1 MNSLLFY
8 EISGIPFGETFAQ
21 RVIKYNTLMHST
33 FTNEQ
38 LEFIDPTDEL
48 VDFVKKNLSYVDKA
62 KQFQLKRMS
71 KNPWMRTSPAYVAL
85 QQSVKGQVF
94 SHNGN
99 TLTVPSGF
107 FDMFVENF
115 PNENYTDSRKET
127 GKKISLPW
135 EVKPYELR
143 PYQIE
148 VVDLLLQPTKY
159 RGIVNFATGLGKT
172 LTAIHLIKRYKRTAL
187 IVCPSDS
194 VAKQFYTQC
203 ETAFGKGVVGFYG
216 AGKKKINDITIGIA
230 ASITRNTDDFKNA
243 DFGMVIFDEIHH
255 IAADTFYNIAE
266 AVSGAGK
273 VFGLTATDYRSDG
286 KDIMIT
292 AGCGPVVAR
301 RDVKWGITN
310 GFLAEPYF
318 MIRQVD
324 TGGKDFKD
332 NKIKNY
338 KEHILNNS
346 IMKDIILNDALNM
359 MNAGRTVLVL
369 VDEVAHGEELAKQLG
384 VPFAT
389 GEDSKSQDYVDSLN
403 KGQIRGLVGTDGR
416 IGEGTDTQ
424 NVDVLILANFVAS
437 KGPVIQAVGRSLR
450 KTATKSKCI
459 VLDYI
464 PLGSEQLTRHAWGRV
479 DYYRDI
485 TDKIKIL

>member
-1 MNSLLFY
+1 MNIAL
-8 EISGIPFGETFAQ
+8 
-21 RVIKYNTLMHST
+21 
-33 FTNEQ
+33 TNEK
-38 LEFIDPTDEL
+38 LEFTDPTDLIVE
-48 VDFVKKNLSYVDKA
+48 FAKANLHYTDKA
-62 KQFQLKRMS
+62 KQYQLKRMS
-71 KNPWMRTSPAYVAL
+71 KNPYLRTSPAYVAL
-85 QQSVKGQVF
+85 QQTVKGQVYEVK
-94 SHNGN
+94 GN
-99 TLTVPSGF
+99 TLSMPSGF
-107 FDMFVENF
+107 ANLFIEHF
-115 PNENYTDSRKET
+115 PTYNYTDSRKET
-127 GKKISLPW
+127 GKKIALPW
-135 EVKPYELR
+135 VKKPYDPR
-143 PYQIE
+143 SYQTE
-148 VVDLLLQPTKY
+148 VIDAMLDPLQY

-172 LTAIHLIKRYKRTAL
+172 LTALHFIKRYKKTAL

-194 VAKQFYTQC
+194 VAQQFYTQC
-203 ETAFGKGVVGFYG
+203 VDAFGKNMVGFYG
-216 AGKKKINDITIGIA
+216 GGKKKINDITIGIA

-243 DFGMVIFDEIHH
+243 NFGVVIFDEIHH

-266 AVSGAGK
+266 AVTGVGK

-286 KDIMIT
+286 KDILIT
-292 AGCGPVVAR
+292 AGCGPVIAR
-301 RDVKWGITN
+301 RDVKWGIEN

-318 MIRQVD
+318 IIREVQ
-324 TGGKDFKD
+324 TGGKDFRD

-346 IMKDIILNDALNM
+346 IIKDIIKNDALNM
-359 MNAGRTVLVL
+359 MNASRTVLVL
-369 VDEVAHGEELAKQLG
+369 VDEVAHGEELAQQLG

-403 KGQIRGLVGTDGR
+403 QGKIKGLVGTDGR

-479 DYYRDI
+479 DYYREI
-485 TDKIKIL
+485 TEKVKIIPC

>member
-1 MNSLLFY
+1 
-8 EISGIPFGETFAQ
+8 
-21 RVIKYNTLMHST
+21 MHST
-33 FTNEQ
+33 FTNER
-38 LEFIDPTDEL
+38 LEFVDPTDEL

-71 KNPWMRTSPAYVAL
+71 KNPWMRTTPAYVAL
-85 QQSVKGQVF
+85 QQTVKGKVF
-94 SHNGN
+94 THEGN
-99 TLTVPSGF
+99 VLTMPSGF
-107 FDMFVENF
+107 SELFVENF
-115 PNENYTDSRKET
+115 PNENYTDLRKET
-127 GKKISLPW
+127 GTKISLPW
-135 EVKPYELR
+135 DHKPYDLR
-143 PYQIE
+143 PYQVE
-148 VVDLLLQPTKY
+148 VVDKLLESTRF

-172 LTAIHLIKRYKRTAL
+172 LTAIHLIKRYKKTAL

-203 ETAFGKGVVGFYG
+203 EDAFGKNMVGFYG

-243 DFGMVIFDEIHH
+243 DFGIVIFDEIHH

-266 AVSGAGK
+266 AVSGVGK

-292 AGCGPVVAR
+292 AGCGPVVSR
-301 RDVKWGITN
+301 RDVKWGIAN

-318 MIRQVD
+318 MVRQVS

-338 KEHILNNS
+338 KEHVLNNS
-346 IMKDIILNDALNM
+346 SMKNIILNDALNM
-359 MNAGRTVLVL
+359 MNAGRSVLVL
-369 VDEVAHGEELAKQLG
+369 VDEVEHGKELSKQLG
-384 VPFAT
+384 IPFAT
-389 GEDSKSQDYVDSLN
+389 GEDSKSQDYVESLN
-403 KGQIRGLVGTDGR
+403 RGEIPGLVGTDGR

-450 KTATKSKCI
+450 KTTTKSKCI
-459 VLDYI
+459 ILDYI
-464 PLGSEQLTRHAWGRV
+464 PLGSKQLTRHAWGRV

-485 TDKIKIL
+485 TDKVKIL

>member
-1 MNSLLFY
+1 
-8 EISGIPFGETFAQ
+8 
-21 RVIKYNTLMHST
+21 MHST
-33 FTNEQ
+33 FTNER
-38 LEFIDPTDEL
+38 LEFVDPTDEL

-71 KNPWMRTSPAYVAL
+71 KNPWMRTTPAYAAL
-85 QQSVKGQVF
+85 QQTVKGKVF
-94 SHNGN
+94 THEDNV
-99 TLTVPSGF
+99 LTMPSGF
-107 FDMFVENF
+107 SELFVENF
-115 PNENYTDSRKET
+115 PNENYTDLRKET
-127 GKKISLPW
+127 GTKISLPW
-135 EVKPYELR
+135 DHKPYDLR
-143 PYQIE
+143 PYQVE
-148 VVDLLLQPTKY
+148 VVDKLLEPTRF

-172 LTAIHLIKRYKRTAL
+172 LTAIHLIKRYKKTAL

-203 ETAFGKGVVGFYG
+203 EDAFGKNMVGFYG

-230 ASITRNTDDFKNA
+230 ASITRNTEDFKKA
-243 DFGMVIFDEIHH
+243 DFGIVIFDEIHH

-266 AVSGAGK
+266 AVSGVGK
-273 VFGLTATDYRSDG
+273 VIGLTATDYRSDG

-292 AGCGPVVAR
+292 AGCGPVVSR
-301 RDVKWGITN
+301 RDVKWGIAN

-318 MIRQVD
+318 MVRQVS
-324 TGGKDFKD
+324 TGGKDFRD

-338 KEHILNNS
+338 KEHVLNNS
-346 IMKDIILNDALNM
+346 SMKNIILNDALNM
-359 MNAGRTVLVL
+359 MNAGRSVLVL
-369 VDEVAHGEELAKQLG
+369 VDEVEHGKELSKQLG

-389 GEDSKSQDYVDSLN
+389 GEDSKSQDYVESLN
-403 KGQIRGLVGTDGR
+403 RGEIPGLVGTDGR

-450 KTATKSKCI
+450 KTTTKSKCI
-459 VLDYI
+459 ILDYI
-464 PLGSEQLTRHAWGRV
+464 PLGSKQLTRHAWGRV

-485 TDKIKIL
+485 TDKVKIL

>member
-1 MNSLLFY
+1 MN
-8 EISGIPFGETFAQ
+8 I
-21 RVIKYNTLMHST
+21 TL
-33 FTNEQ
+33 TNEQ
-38 LEFIDPTDEL
+38 FEFVDPTDVILE
-48 VDFVKKNLSYVDKA
+48 FAKSNLHYTDKA
-62 KQFQLKRMS
+62 KQYQLKRMS

-85 QQSVKGQVF
+85 QQTVKGKVYEVK
-94 SHNGN
+94 GN
-99 TLTVPSGF
+99 VLTMPSGF
-107 FDMFVENF
+107 VDLFVENF
-115 PNENYTDSRKET
+115 PSQSFLDSRKET
-127 GKKISLPW
+127 GHKVALPW
-135 EVKPYELR
+135 IKKPYDLR
-143 PYQIE
+143 PYQDE
-148 VVDLLLQPTKY
+148 VVEILLKPLQY

-172 LTAIHLIKRYKRTAL
+172 LTAIHFIKRYKKNAL

-203 ETAFGKGVVGFYG
+203 VDAFGKNMVGFYG

-243 DFGMVIFDEIHH
+243 NFGVVIFDEIHH

-266 AVSGAGK
+266 AVTGVGK

-301 RDVKWGITN
+301 KDVKWGIEN

-318 MIRQVD
+318 IVSEVN
-324 TGGKDFKD
+324 TGGKDFRD

-338 KEHILNNS
+338 KEHVLNNS
-346 IMKDIILNDALNM
+346 IMLNKIYNDALNM
-359 MNAGRTVLVL
+359 INAGRTVLVL

-389 GEDSKSQDYVDSLN
+389 GEDSKSQDYVDNLN
-403 KGQIRGLVGTDGR
+403 AGKIKGLVGTDGR

-464 PLGSEQLTRHAWGRV
+464 PLGSEQLTRHAWGRI
-479 DYYRDI
+479 DYFRDI
-485 TDKIKIL
+485 TNKVKIVYANQN

>member
-1 MNSLLFY
+1 
-8 EISGIPFGETFAQ
+8 
-21 RVIKYNTLMHST
+21 MHST
-33 FTNEQ
+33 FTNKE
-38 LEFIDPTDEL
+38 LKFVDPTDEL

-71 KNPWMRTSPAYVAL
+71 KNPWMRTTPAYAAL
-85 QQSVKGQVF
+85 QQTVKGKVF
-94 SHNGN
+94 SHTGN
-99 TLTVPSGF
+99 ILTMPSGF
-107 FDMFVENF
+107 SEMFIENF
-115 PNENYTDSRKET
+115 PHENYTDLRNET
-127 GKKISLPW
+127 GNKISLPW
-135 EVKPYELR
+135 QTKPYDLR
-143 PYQIE
+143 PYQAE
-148 VVDLLLQPTKY
+148 VVDMLLQPTRF

-172 LTAIHLIKRYKRTAL
+172 LTAIHLIKRYKKTAL

-203 ETAFGKGVVGFYG
+203 EDAFGKSMVGFYG

-230 ASITRNTDDFKNA
+230 ASITRNTDEFKNA
-243 DFGMVIFDEIHH
+243 DFGIVIFDEIHH

-266 AVSGAGK
+266 AVSGVGK

-292 AGCGPVVAR
+292 AGCGPVVSR
-301 RDVKWGITN
+301 RDVKWGIAN

-324 TGGKDFKD
+324 TGGKDFRD

-338 KEHILNNS
+338 KEHVLHNS
-346 IMKDIILNDALNM
+346 IIKDIIYNDALNM
-359 MNAGRTVLVL
+359 INAGRSVLVL

-389 GEDSKSQDYVDSLN
+389 GVDSKSQDYVDSLN
-403 KGQIRGLVGTDGR
+403 KGEIPGLVGTDGR

-450 KTATKSKCI
+450 KTATKTKCI
-459 VLDYI
+459 ILDYI
-464 PLGSEQLTRHAWGRV
+464 PLGSAQLTRHAWGRV

-485 TDKIKIL
+485 TDKVKIL

>member
-1 MNSLLFY
+1 MTISL
-8 EISGIPFGETFAQ
+8 
-21 RVIKYNTLMHST
+21 
-33 FTNEQ
+33 TNEK
-38 LEFIDPTDEL
+38 LEITDPTPEM
-48 VDFVKKNLSYVDKA
+48 LSFFKQKLTYVDKA
-62 KQFQLKRMS
+62 KQYQLKRMS
-71 KNPWMRTSPAYVAL
+71 KNPYLRTSAAYVTL
-85 QQSVKGQVF
+85 QQTVKGQVYEVK
-94 SHNGN
+94 GN
-99 TLTVPSGF
+99 VLSMPSGF
-107 FDMFVENF
+107 ANLFIQNF
-115 PNENYTDSRKET
+115 PTYNYTDARKET
-127 GKKISLPW
+127 GTKIALPW
-135 EVKPYELR
+135 IKKPYDPRL
-143 PYQIE
+143 YQTE
-148 VVDLLLQPTKY
+148 VIDALLDPLLY

-172 LTAIHLIKRYKRTAL
+172 LTALHFIKRYKKNAL

-194 VAKQFYTQC
+194 VAQQFYTQC
-203 ETAFGKGVVGFYG
+203 VDAFGKTKVGFYG
-216 AGKKKINDITIGIA
+216 GGKKKINDITIGIA

-243 DFGMVIFDEIHH
+243 NFGVVIFDEIHH

-266 AVSGAGK
+266 AVTGVGK

-292 AGCGPVVAR
+292 AGCGPVIAR
-301 RDVKWGITN
+301 RDVKWGIEN

-318 MIRQVD
+318 LVREVQ
-324 TGGKDFKD
+324 TGGKDFRD

-338 KEHILNNS
+338 KEHILNNK
-346 IMKDIILNDALNM
+346 IMKDLIKNDALNM
-359 MNAGRTVLVL
+359 INAGRTVLIL
-369 VDEVAHGEELAKQLG
+369 VDEVEHGKELAQQLG
-384 VPFAT
+384 LPFAT
-389 GEDSKSQDYVDSLN
+389 GEDPKSQDYVDSLN
-403 KGQIRGLVGTDGR
+403 QGKVKGLVGTDGR

-485 TDKIKIL
+485 TEKVKIIYANEI

>member
-1 MNSLLFY
+1 MNIIL
-8 EISGIPFGETFAQ
+8 
-21 RVIKYNTLMHST
+21 
-33 FTNEQ
+33 TNEK
-38 LEFIDPTDEL
+38 LEFVDPTDDL
-48 VDFVKKNLSYVDKA
+48 VDFAKKNLSYTDKA
-62 KQFQLKRMS
+62 KQYQLKRMA
-71 KNPWMRTSPAYVAL
+71 KNPYLRTSPAYAAL
-85 QQSVKGQVF
+85 QATVKGQVF
-94 SHNGN
+94 THSGN
-99 TLTVPSGF
+99 ILSMPSGF
-107 FDMFVENF
+107 LNLFVENF

-127 GKKISLPW
+127 GHKLAMPW
-135 EVKPYELR
+135 VTAPFPLR
-143 PYQIE
+143 PYQSE
-148 VVDLLLQPTKY
+148 VVDLLLDPMRY

-172 LTAIHLIKRYKRTAL
+172 LTALHFIKRYKRNAL

-203 ETAFGKGVVGFYG
+203 VDAFGKNMVGFYG

-230 ASITRNTDDFKNA
+230 ASITRNTEDFRQAN
-243 DFGMVIFDEIHH
+243 FGVVIFDEIHH

-266 AVSGAGK
+266 AVAGVGK

-292 AGCGPVVAR
+292 AGCGPVIAR
-301 RDVKWGITN
+301 RDVKWGIEN
-310 GFLAEPYF
+310 GYLAEPYF
-318 MIRQVD
+318 IIREVQ

-338 KEHILNNS
+338 KEHVLNNL
-346 IMKDIILNDALNM
+346 ILKELIKNDALNM
-359 MNAGRTVLVL
+359 MNAGRSVLIL
-369 VDEVAHGEELAKQLG
+369 VDEVEHGKELSQQLG

-389 GEDSKSQDYVDSLN
+389 GEDSKSQTYVDSLN
-403 KGQIRGLVGTDGR
+403 SGQIKALVGTDGR

-450 KTATKSKCI
+450 KTATKNRCVI
-459 VLDYI
+459 LDYI

-485 TDKIKIL
+485 TDKVKIIHVNSI